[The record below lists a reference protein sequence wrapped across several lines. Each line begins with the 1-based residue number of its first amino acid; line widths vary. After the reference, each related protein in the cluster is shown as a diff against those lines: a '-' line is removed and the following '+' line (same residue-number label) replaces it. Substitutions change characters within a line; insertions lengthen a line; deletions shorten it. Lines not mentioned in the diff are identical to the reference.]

1 MMVLAQNVTGANITI
16 ISVAIANPSVGQSI
30 QTPPTTC
37 APGLVLA
44 PGPTCLILV
53 DISSG

>member
-1 MMVLAQNVTGANITI
+1 MVLAQNVTGANITI
-16 ISVAIANPSVGQSI
+16 IPVAIANPSRGQFI

-44 PGPTCLILV
+44 PGQTCFIEV
-53 DISSG
+53 NTPP